1 MVKFLFENE
10 KDFSKKFEKLL
21 EKRGSYDS
29 DISDIVE
36 KILTNIKN
44 KSDKALLE
52 YTKKYDNNRV
62 KSFNDLIVKNDEIES
77 AYLKIDKKIIK
88 SLKHSV
94 KRIKSY
100 HQKQLRKNDI
110 YKDKHGILLGGIWN
124 PIDSVC
130 LYVPGGKAA
139 YPSSLIMNAVPAI
152 VSGVKRIV
160 MTVPAINGVVN
171 DLVLACAKLL
181 GIKEIYKIGG
191 AQAIG
196 ALAFG
201 TKNIEKVDKIV
212 GPGNAYVATAKKK
225 VFGNVGIDMIAGPSE
240 ILVIADNKNNPN
252 HIAIDLLSQAEH
264 DELAQ
269 SILITNDHKF
279 ATEVNKCVD
288 YFLKEIERKAI
299 AKKSWKKFGAIVVCK
314 NLKTCINYSNKIAP
328 EHLEIAVEGSKKYL
342 KYIKNAGAIFLGRYT
357 PEAIGDYIAGPNHVL
372 PTDRTAKFSSGL
384 NVLDFFKRT
393 SIVSCNKK
401 NINEIGKDAI
411 VLANEE
417 GLQAHALSIE
427 CRLNNN

>member
-88 SLKHSV
+88 SLKHSI

-100 HQKQLRKNDI
+100 HQKQLPKNDI

-160 MTVPAINGVVN
+160 MTVPAINGIVN

-288 YFLKEIERKAI
+288 YFLKEIERKEI

-314 NLKTCINYSNKIAP
+314 TLKSCINYSNKIAP

>member
-88 SLKHSV
+88 SLKHSI

-100 HQKQLRKNDI
+100 HQKQLPKNNI

-269 SILITNDHKF
+269 SILMTNDHKF
-279 ATEVNKCVD
+279 ATEVNKSVD
-288 YFLKEIERKAI
+288 YFLKEIERKEI

-314 NLKTCINYSNKIAP
+314 NLKSCINYSNKIAP